1 MHVRS
6 CSFPVSQRVI
16 QIHTFEYAFRP
27 VLGHFARGLI
37 KNAITKREDN
47 VEGRTTITVH
57 DIQVQNLGYKV
68 CLTQVSKFSKK
79 NFFRRPPL
87 LPRFLS
93 LLSQVPEISLPFF
106 LSLGFFKIGTLNRTF
121 GEFCSKD
128 KTLFVKQRC
137 LLYYANTHDPPHPS
151 SVSTIRVPLQH
162 TD

>member
-68 CLTQVSKFSKK
+68 CLTQVPKLSKK
-79 NFFRRPPL
+79 IFFHRPPL
-87 LPRFLS
+87 LPL
-93 LLSQVPEISLPFF
+93 ISLTFIAGPRNQFAVFF
-106 LSLGFFKIGTLNRTF
+106 SLGFF
-121 GEFCSKD
+121 
-128 KTLFVKQRC
+128 
-137 LLYYANTHDPPHPS
+137 
-151 SVSTIRVPLQH
+151 
-162 TD
+162 